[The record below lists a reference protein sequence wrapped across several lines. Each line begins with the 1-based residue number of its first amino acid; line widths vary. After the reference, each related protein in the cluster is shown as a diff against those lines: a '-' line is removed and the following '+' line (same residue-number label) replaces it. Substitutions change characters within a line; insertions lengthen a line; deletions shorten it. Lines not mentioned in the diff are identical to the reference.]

1 MVKVYDM
8 ERSAVPLT
16 PGEEARPLRRDAA
29 RNRRLILE
37 AAHELFAERGLDV
50 TLDDVARRAGVGVG
64 TVYRR
69 FSGKE
74 DLIEALFEEQ
84 LDRLV
89 DKAERALEEESPWD
103 AFVGFLVGCTE
114 DLVRDHG
121 LREVVLSG
129 AYACGLAVQ
138 VRERLTPLAVALVR
152 RAQEAGELRD
162 DFCDTDIPLIEEML
176 GSVYRFAQPA
186 RPEVWRRYLVF
197 VLDGLRPRP
206 GLTPLEEHA
215 LTLVELGRITG
226 VHVPGEGE

>member
-1 MVKVYDM
+1 M
-8 ERSAVPLT
+8 ERPAASST
-16 PGEEARPLRRDAA
+16 PGEDARPLRRDAA

-50 TLDDVARRAGVGVG
+50 TLDDVARHAGVGVG

-74 DLIEALFEEQ
+74 ELIDALFEEQ

-89 DKAERALEEESPWD
+89 AKAERALGEESPWD
-103 AFVGFLVGCTE
+103 AFAGFLVGCTE

-121 LREVVLSG
+121 LREVILSG
-129 AYACGLAVQ
+129 AYACARVVQ
-138 VRERLTPLAVALVR
+138 VRERLTPLAEALIR

-162 DFCDTDIPLIEEML
+162 DFRDTDIPLIEEML
-176 GSVYRFAQPA
+176 GSVYRFAQST

-215 LTLVELGRITG
+215 LTPVELGRITG
-226 VHVPGEGE
+226 VHIPEEWE